1 MNSRRYRLATPSVSN
16 IPGGSNVMVKYCP
29 SLSKTSSIQ
38 CRSPLTTDDVTKNR
52 KKLLPNAKL
61 LKRTFSSVL
70 PPRWW
75 LALPCLVFMT
85 LATSSTSLL
94 KNDLLVHRACR
105 LSSATT
111 PTNYYWL
118 DSQYNPQLPQSSY
131 QSPPQQNSDYNLV
144 QSAVAQF
151 NTKNSLVTFI
161 PSLISFVLLGASCDT
176 MGRRPMLLLPFLG
189 KIVESTL
196 MLVVVTRNLSDA
208 WILAAH
214 GLEAM
219 FDSAGLIMLSGFAY
233 ITVCSP
239 EEKRTRAFLLAE
251 LVLIVARIGPTL
263 ALGLWLNK
271 YSYSYVVPISISL
284 GLSVIGQ
291 LYALFIQ
298 PESVQSVSVGYS
310 SVLTLYLYGRPFYMS
325 AFQVA
330 LLSTAISVTIAV
342 LTLTATLSKRRLDSS
357 YLLPVIGVVMSIVHH
372 VIFAVAKTVWL
383 LYLGACIGSLS
394 FISMPTLRTK
404 LTKAIEPNE
413 YAIVFIAAGI
423 VDTIGREGV
432 SAGAN
437 AIYKAS
443 LNFFPGLVFL
453 VFSIFALVTIFI
465 MRFIWPGLNGRNT
478 WINMSNRLPRRQ
490 MKQTDD

>member
-176 MGRRPMLLLPFLG
+176 MGSRPMLLLPFLG

>member
-176 MGRRPMLLLPFLG
+176 MGSRPMLLLPFLG

-310 SVLTLYLYGRPFYMS
+310 SVLTLYLYGRPFCMS
-325 AFQVA
+325 ALQVA
-330 LLSTAISVTIAV
+330 LLNTAISVTIAV

>member
-1 MNSRRYRLATPSVSN
+1 
-16 IPGGSNVMVKYCP
+16 
-29 SLSKTSSIQ
+29 
-38 CRSPLTTDDVTKNR
+38 
-52 KKLLPNAKL
+52 
-61 LKRTFSSVL
+61 
-70 PPRWW
+70 
-75 LALPCLVFMT
+75 
-85 LATSSTSLL
+85 
-94 KNDLLVHRACR
+94 
-105 LSSATT
+105 
-111 PTNYYWL
+111 
-118 DSQYNPQLPQSSY
+118 
-131 QSPPQQNSDYNLV
+131 
-144 QSAVAQF
+144 
-151 NTKNSLVTFI
+151 
-161 PSLISFVLLGASCDT
+161 
-176 MGRRPMLLLPFLG
+176 MLLLPFLG

-219 FDSAGLIMLSGFAY
+219 FGSAGLIMLSGFAY
-233 ITVCSP
+233 ITDCSP

-310 SVLTLYLYGRPFYMS
+310 SVLTLYLYGRPFCMS
-325 AFQVA
+325 ALQVA
-330 LLSTAISVTIAV
+330 LLSTAISVTIAA

>member
-16 IPGGSNVMVKYCP
+16 IPGGSNVMVTYCP

-75 LALPCLVFMT
+75 LVLPCLVFMT

-151 NTKNSLVTFI
+151 NTKKSLVTFI

-176 MGRRPMLLLPFLG
+176 MGSRPMLLLPFLG

-214 GLEAM
+214 GREAM
-219 FDSAGLIMLSGFAY
+219 FGSAGLIMLSGFAY
-233 ITVCSP
+233 ITDCSP

-291 LYALFIQ
+291 FYALFIQ

>member
-298 PESVQSVSVGYS
+298 PESVQSV
-310 SVLTLYLYGRPFYMS
+310 
-325 AFQVA
+325 
-330 LLSTAISVTIAV
+330 
-342 LTLTATLSKRRLDSS
+342 
-357 YLLPVIGVVMSIVHH
+357 
-372 VIFAVAKTVWL
+372 
-383 LYLGACIGSLS
+383 
-394 FISMPTLRTK
+394 
-404 LTKAIEPNE
+404 
-413 YAIVFIAAGI
+413 
-423 VDTIGREGV
+423 
-432 SAGAN
+432 
-437 AIYKAS
+437 
-443 LNFFPGLVFL
+443 
-453 VFSIFALVTIFI
+453 
-465 MRFIWPGLNGRNT
+465 
-478 WINMSNRLPRRQ
+478 
-490 MKQTDD
+490 